1 MDLDSPPTTLYNM
14 DELTRAPDLWFEDCG
29 LIIQA
34 EKTIFRV
41 SRDFLAL
48 QSPVFRDMLS
58 LPPPKTADMMLG
70 CPFVFLPDS
79 AQDVTVFLKAL
90 IFHDFFE
97 PYPAPTSLDVLI
109 GVLRLSH
116 KYEVHSLRKRA
127 LVHISAGHPTSLEA
141 YDAWEQEPQPAWL
154 LEAID
159 RNEALLPILA
169 RQLSIPWILPIAF
182 YHDCKHMSERCI
194 LKSPQSLED
203 KTLVITACRTLE
215 GTAVSEMLNFL
226 WADDEPEDEDCVSPI
241 RCMVSRTGMRRI
253 AEGRR
258 ERSTATAPIFPLE
271 IWRPE
276 DWDAL
281 FVCGPCLASM
291 KDAYEG
297 ARKAFW
303 DDLPDMFDLPPW
315 DELEKLKAEALK

>member
-1 MDLDSPPTTLYNM
+1 MDLDSPPTILHNM

-70 CPFVFLPDS
+70 CPFVFLPDP

-97 PYPAPTSLDVLI
+97 PYPASTTLDVLI

-127 LVHISAGHPTSLEA
+127 LVHISATHPTSLEE
-141 YDAWEQEPQPAWL
+141 YDAWAQQPQPAWL
-154 LEAID
+154 SEAMD
-159 RNEALLPILA
+159 RDEALIPILA
-169 RQLSIPWILPIAF
+169 RQLSMAWILPIAF
-182 YHDCKHMSERCI
+182 YRDCKQMSERSM
-194 LKSPQSLED
+194 LESSQSLDD
-203 KTLVITACRTLE
+203 KTLVVTACRTLE
-215 GTAVSEMLNFL
+215 GTAVSQMLEFL
-226 WADDEPEDEDCVSPI
+226 WPNDDEEAEGCRNPVG
-241 RCMVSRTGMRRI
+241 CMVARIRMRRK
-253 AEGRR
+253 AERR
-258 ERSTATAPIFPLE
+258 RQRFPITAPRLPLE
-271 IWRPE
+271 IWEPK
-276 DWDAL
+276 DWDAVL
-281 FVCGPCLASM
+281 ACGSCLASM
-291 KDAYEG
+291 KAGYET
-297 ARKAFW
+297 ARKEFW
-303 DDLPDMFDLPPW
+303 DALPDIFDLPSW
-315 DELEKLKAEALK
+315 DELEKLKAEALN